1 LGLAD
6 AKGAAAPFFHPFEA
20 SQAILPAAAYGS
32 PIGYATSGLHWQLP
46 IFLLGCHEGV
56 MMHMPIQFDTLD
68 YAKRLA
74 SSGVP
79 AVQAEA
85 HAAALGDV
93 LGSAV
98 VVHGE
103 LAAVERNV
111 LGEIKLVR
119 QEMKQL
125 EQKIESRFD
134 AWEQK
139 TDHRIEASEQ
149 KTSHQ
154 LITWEQRSDARAS
167 LLQQSLDARLERM
180 DLRHGADMK
189 HLYWMMGT
197 LVLLS
202 VGILSRLVL
211 Q

>member
-1 LGLAD
+1 
-6 AKGAAAPFFHPFEA
+6 
-20 SQAILPAAAYGS
+20 
-32 PIGYATSGLHWQLP
+32 
-46 IFLLGCHEGV
+46 
-56 MMHMPIQFDTLD
+56 MHMPIQFDTLD
-68 YAKRLA
+68 YARRLA

-79 AVQAEA
+79 TVQAEA

-103 LAAVERNV
+103 LAAVERHV

-119 QEMKQL
+119 QELKQL
-125 EQKIESRFD
+125 EQKIDARFDASEQKINARFDASEQKINARFEAWEQKSNARFD
-134 AWEQK
+134 AWEQ
-139 TDHRIEASEQ
+139 RIDS
-149 KTSHQ
+149 
-154 LITWEQRSDARAS
+154 RAS
-167 LLQQSLDARLERM
+167 ISQQSLDARLERM

-189 HLYWMMGT
+189 HVYWMMGT
-197 LVLLS
+197 LILLS

>member
-1 LGLAD
+1 
-6 AKGAAAPFFHPFEA
+6 
-20 SQAILPAAAYGS
+20 
-32 PIGYATSGLHWQLP
+32 
-46 IFLLGCHEGV
+46 
-56 MMHMPIQFDTLD
+56 MHMPIQFDTLD

-79 AVQAEA
+79 TMQAEA

-111 LGEIKLVR
+111 LGEIKLVEQR
-119 QEMKQL
+119 LKSF
-125 EQKIESRFD
+125 EQKVDSRFD

-139 TDHRIEASEQ
+139 AHSRFNTWQQ
-149 KTSHQ
+149 K
-154 LITWEQRSDARAS
+154 I
-167 LLQQSLDARLERM
+167 DARLERM

-189 HLYWMMGT
+189 HVYWMMST
-197 LVLLS
+197 LILLNL
-202 VGILSRLVL
+202 GILSKLML
-211 Q
+211 QY

>member
-1 LGLAD
+1 
-6 AKGAAAPFFHPFEA
+6 
-20 SQAILPAAAYGS
+20 
-32 PIGYATSGLHWQLP
+32 
-46 IFLLGCHEGV
+46 
-56 MMHMPIQFDTLD
+56 MHMPIQFDTLD
-68 YAKRLA
+68 YARRLA

-79 AVQAEA
+79 TVQAEA

-103 LAAVERNV
+103 LAAVERHV

-119 QEMKQL
+119 QELKQL
-125 EQKIESRFD
+125 EQKIDARFDASEHKINARFDVSEQKINARFEAWEQKSNARFD
-134 AWEQK
+134 AWEQ
-139 TDHRIEASEQ
+139 RIDS
-149 KTSHQ
+149 
-154 LITWEQRSDARAS
+154 RAS
-167 LLQQSLDARLERM
+167 ISQQSLDARLERM

-189 HLYWMMGT
+189 HVYWMMGT
-197 LVLLS
+197 LILLS

>member
-1 LGLAD
+1 
-6 AKGAAAPFFHPFEA
+6 
-20 SQAILPAAAYGS
+20 
-32 PIGYATSGLHWQLP
+32 
-46 IFLLGCHEGV
+46 
-56 MMHMPIQFDTLD
+56 MHMPIQFDTLD

-103 LAAVERNV
+103 LAAVERHV

-125 EQKIESRFD
+125 EQKIDARFD
-134 AWEQK
+134 
-139 TDHRIEASEQ
+139 
-149 KTSHQ
+149 
-154 LITWEQRSDARAS
+154 TWEQRSDARAS
-167 LLQQSLDARLERM
+167 LSQQSLGARLERM

-189 HLYWMMGT
+189 HVYWMMGT
-197 LVLLS
+197 LILLS

>member
-1 LGLAD
+1 
-6 AKGAAAPFFHPFEA
+6 
-20 SQAILPAAAYGS
+20 
-32 PIGYATSGLHWQLP
+32 
-46 IFLLGCHEGV
+46 
-56 MMHMPIQFDTLD
+56 MHMPIQFDTLD
-68 YAKRLA
+68 YARRLT

-79 AVQAEA
+79 TVQAEA

-103 LAAVERNV
+103 LAAVERHV

-119 QEMKQL
+119 QELKQL
-125 EQKIESRFD
+125 EQKIDARFDASEQKINARFEAWEQKSNARFD
-134 AWEQK
+134 AWEQ
-139 TDHRIEASEQ
+139 RIDS
-149 KTSHQ
+149 
-154 LITWEQRSDARAS
+154 RAS
-167 LLQQSLDARLERM
+167 ISQQSLDARLERM

-189 HLYWMMGT
+189 HVYWMMGT
-197 LVLLS
+197 LILLS

>member
-1 LGLAD
+1 
-6 AKGAAAPFFHPFEA
+6 
-20 SQAILPAAAYGS
+20 
-32 PIGYATSGLHWQLP
+32 
-46 IFLLGCHEGV
+46 
-56 MMHMPIQFDTLD
+56 MHMPIQFDTLD
-68 YAKRLA
+68 YARRLA

-79 AVQAEA
+79 TVQAEA

-103 LAAVERNV
+103 LAAVERHV

-119 QEMKQL
+119 QELKQL
-125 EQKIESRFD
+125 EQKIDARFDASEQKINARFDASEQKINARFDVSEQKINARFEAWEQKSNARFD
-134 AWEQK
+134 AWEQ
-139 TDHRIEASEQ
+139 RIDSR
-149 KTSHQ
+149 TS
-154 LITWEQRSDARAS
+154 IS
-167 LLQQSLDARLERM
+167 QQSLDARLERM

-189 HLYWMMGT
+189 HVYWMMGT
-197 LVLLS
+197 LILLS